1 MKFEDKRML
10 GIQLGCLIMTEE
22 NQYLVIKK
30 NEVYSL
36 LNLKT
41 VESVTFEVPLV
52 NLEEMLFEDLK
63 ETIQDIIAPEHIKI
77 VAKNIV

>member
-1 MKFEDKRML
+1 MKFEDRRMSE
-10 GIQLGCLIMTEE
+10 IKLGCLLLTEE

-30 NEVYSL
+30 NEAYSL
-36 LNLKT
+36 VNIET
-41 VESVTFEVPLV
+41 VECTLFEVPLE
-52 NLEEMLFEDLK
+52 NLEEMIIEDLK